1 MGLSLSIAYGVCCVL
16 FLILFSKIIGKL
28 FNAFKTHAFALTYTS
43 LFIKI
48 IVVSTF
54 TVLIK
59 GQLEHKIIYGML
71 LLIGIMYSTIE
82 LILKFRG
89 KN

>member
-1 MGLSLSIAYGVCCVL
+1 MGLSLSISYGVCCIL

-28 FNAFKTHAFALTYTS
+28 FNSFKTHAFALTYIS

-48 IVVSTF
+48 IVISVF
-54 TVLIK
+54 TILIK

-71 LLIGIMYSTIE
+71 LLIGIMYSTVE
-82 LILKFRG
+82 LILKFRE
-89 KN
+89 KS

>member
-1 MGLSLSIAYGVCCVL
+1 MGLSLSIAYVVCCVL

-54 TVLIK
+54 TVQIK
-59 GQLEHKIIYGML
+59 GQLEHKIIL
-71 LLIGIMYSTIE
+71 LNYHKNKLNTKT
-82 LILKFRG
+82 LVLKI
-89 KN
+89 

>member
-1 MGLSLSIAYGVCCVL
+1 MDLSLSIAYGFCCIL

-28 FNAFKTHAFALTYTS
+28 FYAFKTHAFALTYIS
-43 LFIKI
+43 LLIKI

-71 LLIGIMYSTIE
+71 LLIGIMYSTVE

>member
-1 MGLSLSIAYGVCCVL
+1 MGLSLSISYGVCCIL

-28 FNAFKTHAFALTYTS
+28 FNSFKNYGFALTYTS

-48 IVVSTF
+48 IVISVF
-54 TVLIK
+54 TILIK

-71 LLIGIMYSTIE
+71 LLIGIMYSTVE
-82 LILKFRG
+82 LILKFRE
-89 KN
+89 KS

>member
-28 FNAFKTHAFALTYTS
+28 FKAFKTHAFVLIYTS
-43 LFIKI
+43 LFIKL

-59 GQLEHKIIYGML
+59 GKLEHKIINGML
-71 LLIGIMYSTIE
+71 LLIGIMYSTVE

>member
-1 MGLSLSIAYGVCCVL
+1 MGLSLSIAYGVCCIL

-28 FNAFKTHAFALTYTS
+28 FHAFKTHAFALTYTS

-71 LLIGIMYSTIE
+71 LLIGIMYSTVE

>member
-1 MGLSLSIAYGVCCVL
+1 
-16 FLILFSKIIGKL
+16 LILFSKIIVKL
-28 FNAFKTHAFALTYTS
+28 FQSFKTHSYPLIYTS

-48 IVVSTF
+48 IIVSTL

-71 LLIGIMYSTIE
+71 LLIGIMYSTVE

>member
-1 MGLSLSIAYGVCCVL
+1 MGLFLSIAYTVCCIL
-16 FLILFSKIIGKL
+16 FLILFSKIIVKL
-28 FNAFKTHAFALTYTS
+28 FHAFKPHAFSLIYNS

-48 IVVSTF
+48 ILVSTF
-54 TVLIK
+54 TALIK

-71 LLIGIMYSTIE
+71 LLIGIMYSTVE
-82 LILKFRG
+82 LILKLRG

>member
-1 MGLSLSIAYGVCCVL
+1 MGLSLDIAYGVCCVL

-48 IVVSTF
+48 TVVSTF
-54 TVLIK
+54 TVLTK
-59 GQLEHKIIYGML
+59 GQLDYKIIFGML
-71 LLIGIMYSTIE
+71 FLIVIMNSTVE
-82 LILKFRG
+82 LIFKF
-89 KN
+89 

>member
-1 MGLSLSIAYGVCCVL
+1 MGLSWSTSYGVCCIL

-28 FNAFKTHAFALTYTS
+28 FNSFKNHGFALTYTS

-48 IVVSTF
+48 IVISVF
-54 TVLIK
+54 TILIK

-71 LLIGIMYSTIE
+71 LLIGIMYSTVE
-82 LILKFRG
+82 LILKFRE
-89 KN
+89 KS

>member
-1 MGLSLSIAYGVCCVL
+1 MGLSLSIAYGFCCVL
-16 FLILFSKIIGKL
+16 FLILFSKITGKL
-28 FNAFKTHAFALTYTS
+28 FNAFKPHAFALTYTS

-71 LLIGIMYSTIE
+71 LLIVIMYSTVE

>member
-1 MGLSLSIAYGVCCVL
+1 MSLSSSIAYGLCCIL
-16 FLILFSKIIGKL
+16 FLILFSKIIVKL
-28 FNAFKTHAFALTYTS
+28 FHAFKTHAYALIYTS

-48 IVVSTF
+48 IIVSTF

-71 LLIGIMYSTIE
+71 LLIGIMYSTVE

>member
-1 MGLSLSIAYGVCCVL
+1 MGLFLSIAYGDCCVL

-28 FNAFKTHAFALTYTS
+28 FNAFKTHVFALTYTS

-54 TVLIK
+54 TVIIK

-71 LLIGIMYSTIE
+71 LLIVIMYSTVE